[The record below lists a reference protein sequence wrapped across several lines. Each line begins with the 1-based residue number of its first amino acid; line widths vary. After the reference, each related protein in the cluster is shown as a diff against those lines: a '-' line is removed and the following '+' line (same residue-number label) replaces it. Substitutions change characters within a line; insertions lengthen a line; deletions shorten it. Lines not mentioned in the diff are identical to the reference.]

1 MKAHLKLFN
10 PCTDYLC
17 THSDLHDEVSVF
29 SLPPTKQQLTQQH
42 SSCFI
47 HRTVRVFKSSF
58 LFPAFLTVKV
68 IFGDSWPTSNCCS
81 SSAPAAGSGSPT
93 LFSSC
98 FWSFLSPHS
107 SSSSSP
113 SSSSSTFCSFLFHS
127 FSAERRGVME
137 RREEER
143 SQANGETN
151 TWQEAGIIRI

>member
-1 MKAHLKLFN
+1 MSAHIHISMMK
-10 PCTDYLC
+10 
-17 THSDLHDEVSVF
+17 SVF
-29 SLPPTKQQLTQQH
+29 SVSHQP
-42 SSCFI
+42 SSSWRSSRSHALFI
-47 HRTVRVFKSSF
+47 VLWEF
-58 LFPAFLTVKV
+58 LKAASCMWIFPAFLTVKV

-113 SSSSSTFCSFLFHS
+113 SSSSSSSTFCSFLFHS
-127 FSAERRGVME
+127 FSAERRRVME

-143 SQANGETN
+143 RQGNGEMN